1 MICGRSKARFAP
13 MKFTLAMVV
22 YLLIGLVV
30 GLGIL
35 LVMHGNYWLL
45 IASLI
50 AYMALFVRFGCS
62 EH

>member
-1 MICGRSKARFAP
+1 